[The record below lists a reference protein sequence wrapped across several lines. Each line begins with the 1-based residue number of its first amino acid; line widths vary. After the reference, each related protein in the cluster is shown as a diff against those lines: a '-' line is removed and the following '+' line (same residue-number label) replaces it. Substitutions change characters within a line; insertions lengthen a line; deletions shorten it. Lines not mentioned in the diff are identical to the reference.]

1 MKALINIINP
11 KTNPLVL
18 LLYINFLLFLLSL
31 LSILRTDISIVIVI
45 SSIFL
50 YWLYYLIKQKYSK
63 KKIVLLFLSSFVL
76 TPIIP
81 LLATD
86 KKARTRMNPSKSS
99 FAVVVYLVI
108 LVVVLDYFTV
118 NNNVYSGIFGYL
130 ERSIEKFKYNAR
142 GIKKVSNSVTII
154 DMDDSTLDKYGWPI
168 DRRKLSNVVLKLKKM
183 GAKAVAFDMVFTDP
197 SNNESIKTS
206 KELYNK
212 FQKISL
218 TSNGNIIKK
227 LNELIKQKE
236 LELEKIKKRLYQSK
250 KTIKKLETTRKTFS
264 KKIQNK
270 TRKEIKLLKR
280 LKNNVYKT
288 KKIIATMEENIKQY
302 RITFNDL
309 KSKNKEYLDFLNKK
323 SNEISPDKIFA
334 KAIKKAGNVILGYVG
349 YSFGSQEA
357 NISEKRKRENFNS
370 VISRAEVKLIEGDL
384 SDNVSFAEFE
394 ALNSPYKD
402 IVWAE
407 KPLPKK
413 LVDEINKKI
422 DNAKDEIPE
431 ELMDMLDRAEGILAT
446 DNFGSFNL
454 IADVDGIAR
463 NYYPAYIIKDKQK
476 KNHILFSLGLA
487 ALKVFYQDKNQK
499 TDTFK
504 LRYEVNGV
512 PELGYYFDFSNKK
525 KLKLEADTPYLVL
538 NYYGPRNTFKY
549 ISMKTIL
556 MDKLS
561 QKDIKKYIDGKIILF
576 GTTAIG
582 LLDLRSS
589 PYNPSQAYP
598 GVEVH
603 ATFIENILD
612 GSYFKRPY
620 YFLPVELIF
629 LVFIVIFLG
638 ILFSYLKIYI
648 NFIIT
653 ILATYIIFLIDVKF
667 FFSHGY
673 LLYILIHLLTP
684 SIMFLTITIF
694 RYFSEEKEKQ
704 MVKKTFKYYLSQS
717 VVDEV
722 LKDPSKLAL
731 GGVKKNISVLFS
743 DIRGFTTIS
752 EGLTPDQLSVVMND
766 YLTPMT
772 QCVFD
777 YEGTLDKYMGD
788 AIMAFFGAP
797 IKQDDHA
804 MRACLTALKM
814 MDELKILAEEFKAR
828 SLPIIDI
835 GIGVNSGDMSVG
847 NMGSKQRFD
856 YTVMGDN
863 VNLGSRLEG
872 INKQYKTNIII
883 SEYTYELVKD
893 SLLCRKLDA
902 VKVKGKNEPVVIY
915 QLLSKHKH
923 NTELL
928 KISDLTN
935 QGIQYYWD
943 RNWDKSIA
951 IFNKI
956 LEIKANDYLSEKYID
971 RCKHFKETP
980 PEANWDGSFK
990 MTTK

>member
-1 MKALINIINP
+1 MKALLNIINP

-18 LLYINFLLFLLSL
+18 LLYINFILFLLSL
-31 LSILRTDISIVIVI
+31 FSVLRTDLSIGLGIL
-45 SSIFL
+45 SIFL
-50 YWLYYLIKQKYSK
+50 YWIYYLIKQKYSK
-63 KKIVLLFLSSFVL
+63 KKTILLFLSSLVF

-81 LLATD
+81 LLITD
-86 KKARTRMNPSKSS
+86 KEARRRINPSKSV
-99 FAVVVYLVI
+99 FAVVMYLVI
-108 LVVVLDYFTV
+108 LVVILDYFTV
-118 NNNVYSGIFGYL
+118 NNNVYSGVFGYL

-142 GIKKVSNSVTII
+142 GVKKISNAVTII
-154 DMDDSTLDKYGWPI
+154 DMDDATLDKYGWPI
-168 DRRKLSNVVLKLKKM
+168 DRKKLANIVLKLKKM
-183 GAKAVAFDMVFTDP
+183 GAKAVAFDMVFADP
-197 SNNESIKTS
+197 SNNEAIKTS

-212 FQKISL
+212 FSKISL
-218 TSNGNIIKK
+218 TSNGEIIKK

-236 LELEKIKKRLYQSK
+236 LELKKIKDKLRKSQRIL
-250 KTIKKLETTRKTFS
+250 KKLENARKS
-264 KKIQNK
+264 LPKKIQAK
-270 TRKEIKLLKR
+270 TFKETKLLKQ
-280 LKNNVYKT
+280 LKRDVYQT
-288 KKIIATMEENIKQY
+288 KKIIATIEENIKQY
-302 RITFNDL
+302 RITFNTL
-309 KSKNKEYLDFLNKK
+309 KTKNKEYLNLLNKK
-323 SNEISPDKIFA
+323 ANEISPDKVFA
-334 KAIKKAGNVILGYVG
+334 RAIKKAGNVILGYVG
-349 YSFGSQEA
+349 YSFGSKEA
-357 NISEKRKRENFNS
+357 NISEKRKKENFDS
-370 VISRAEVKLIEGDL
+370 VISRAEVKLIEGNL
-384 SDNVSFAEFE
+384 NENVSFAEIE

-402 IVWAE
+402 IVWVE
-407 KPLPKK
+407 KPLPQK

-422 DNAKDEIPE
+422 DNAEDEIPE
-431 ELMDMLDRAEGILAT
+431 ELMDMLDRAEGVLAT

-454 IADVDGIAR
+454 IVDVDGIAR
-463 NYYPAYIIKDKQK
+463 NYYPAYIIKDK
-476 KNHILFSLGLA
+476 KNKRHILYSLGLA
-487 ALKVFYQDKNQK
+487 ALKVFYQDENKK
-499 TDTFK
+499 EDTFK
-504 LRYEVNGV
+504 LRYEVQGY
-512 PELGYYFDFSNKK
+512 PELGYYFDFSGKN
-525 KLKLEADTPYLVL
+525 KLKLEYDTPYLVL
-538 NYYGPRNTFKY
+538 NYYGPRDTFKY
-549 ISMKTIL
+549 ISMKSIL
-556 MDKLS
+556 MDKLTPEE
-561 QKDIKKYIDGKIILF
+561 IKKHIDGKIILF
-576 GTTAIG
+576 GTTATG

-589 PYNPSQAYP
+589 PYDPSQTYP

-620 YFLPVELIF
+620 YFLPLELIF
-629 LVFIVIFLG
+629 LIFIVIFLG

-648 NFIIT
+648 NVIIAVIT
-653 ILATYIIFLIDVKF
+653 TYIIFLIDVKF

-673 LLYILIHLLTP
+673 LLYILIHLLVP
-684 SIMFLTITIF
+684 FIMFLAITIF

-731 GGVKKNISVLFS
+731 GGVKKNLSVLFS

-814 MDELKILAEEFKAR
+814 MEELKVLGEEFKAR
-828 SLPIIDI
+828 NLPVIDI

-847 NMGSKQRFD
+847 NMGSRQRFD

-893 SLLCRKLDA
+893 TLLCRKLDA

-915 QLLSKHKH
+915 ELVSKHKH
-923 NTELL
+923 NNELIRISSLTE
-928 KISDLTN
+928 
-935 QGIQYYWD
+935 QGIQYYWN
-943 RNWDKSIA
+943 REWDKSIA

-956 LEIKANDYLSEKYID
+956 LEIKPNDYLSEKYID
-971 RCKHFKETP
+971 RCNHFKETP
-980 PEANWDGSFK
+980 PDPDWDGSFK